1 MGIIK
6 NIKNFLKDPSGYIV
20 YLNQHDNYKNAS
32 RIPDWIYVKAWYKKR
47 TGKTLHLFHPKELNE
62 KMQWLK
68 IHDRNPEFSGMADK
82 ANAKK
87 YLEKVIGSQYIIPTL
102 GVWNSFDDID
112 FAKLPNEFVLK
123 CTHDSGSIVICRDK
137 SSFDV
142 KAAKEKLNDRL
153 SRNYFWSKREW
164 PYKDVKPRI
173 IGEPLL
179 KNADG
184 SPLVDYK
191 FYCYGGKPRYFMY
204 SLGEAEH
211 NVRNHKFDMELNSI
225 DYKFKEKA
233 ALPVSEIHLP
243 DNIGEMI
250 SLVEKLCSGIQHI
263 RVDLY
268 NIDGKIYA
276 GELTFFSGA
285 GILNICSKEYS
296 DELASYISL
305 KKSKVG
311 TS

>member
-1 MGIIK
+1 MGKIK
-6 NIKNFLKDPSGYIV
+6 ELKKFINNPSGYIV
-20 YLNQHDNYKNAS
+20 YLNQHENYKMAP
-32 RIPDWIYVKAWYKKR
+32 RIPDWIYIKAWYKNR
-47 TGKTLHLFHPKELNE
+47 TGQKLHIVRPKELNE

-68 IHDRNPEFSGMADK
+68 IHDRNPEFSSMADK
-82 ANAKK
+82 AIAKE
-87 YLEKVIGSQYIIPTL
+87 YLKKMIGDQYIIPTL
-102 GVWNSFDDID
+102 GVWDSFDDID
-112 FAKLPNEFVLK
+112 FNKLPNEFVLK

-137 SSFDV
+137 PTFDME
-142 KAAKEKLNDRL
+142 AAKAKLNDRL
-153 SRNYFWSKREW
+153 SRNYFWGKREW
-164 PYKDVKPRI
+164 PYKNVKPRI

-179 KNADG
+179 KNKDG

-211 NVRNHKFDMELNSI
+211 NVRNHKFDMDLNSI
-225 DYKFKEKA
+225 DYKFKVKPA
-233 ALPVSEIHLP
+233 ISVDEIHLP
-243 DNIGEMI
+243 SNIREMI
-250 SLVEKLCSGIQHI
+250 KLVEKLCKGIQHI

-296 DELASYISL
+296 DELASYITL
-305 KKSKVG
+305 KQSKVEKI
-311 TS
+311 